1 VSAVN
6 VLVNAVAFK
15 LAWLSAMLGGAR
27 ALPGLVI
34 IGVFT
39 AIAIHLWRA
48 AEPRRELT
56 LVVLTGCIGLA
67 WDSVMVAA
75 GWLVYPNGII
85 VPGLAPYWIIAI
97 WMLFA
102 TTLNVTFRWLHERL
116 ALAALMGAV
125 FGPASYLAGSAAGA
139 VELVEPLAAM
149 SSLAV
154 AWALLMPGLLLVAR
168 QLDGTVVPALLGSG
182 ERR

>member
-1 VSAVN
+1 MN
-6 VLVNAVAFK
+6 VLINAVAFK
-15 LAWLSAMLGGAR
+15 LAWLSAMTGGAK

-34 IGVFT
+34 IGVFA

-56 LVVLTGCIGLA
+56 LVVLTGLIGLA

-102 TTLNVTFRWLHERL
+102 TTLNVTFRWLHGRL
-116 ALAALMGAV
+116 ALAAVMGAF
-125 FGPASYLAGSAAGA
+125 FGPMSYLAGAAAGA
-139 VELVEPLAAM
+139 VELVEPLAAL
-149 SSLAV
+149 LALGM

-168 QLDGTVVPALLGSG
+168 QLDGTMLPVLAESG
-182 ERR
+182 GQR

>member
-1 VSAVN
+1 MIGVN
-6 VLVNAVAFK
+6 VLVNAIAFK
-15 LAWLSAMLGGAR
+15 LAWLSAMVGGAR

-56 LVVLTGCIGLA
+56 LIVLTGFIGLA

-75 GWLVYPNGII
+75 GWLSYPNGVI
-85 VPGLAPYWIIAI
+85 VAGLAPYWIVAI

-102 TTLNVTFRWLHERL
+102 TTLNVTFRWLHDRL
-116 ALAALMGAV
+116 LLAALLGAV

-139 VELVEPLAAM
+139 VELVEPLAAL
-149 SSLAV
+149 LALGV
-154 AWALLMPGLLLVAR
+154 AWAFLMPGLLLVAR
-168 QLDGTVVPALLGSG
+168 QLDGTMLPSLVESG
-182 ERR
+182 QRR

>member
-1 VSAVN
+1 MIAVN
-6 VLVNAVAFK
+6 VLINAVAFK
-15 LAWLSAMLGGAR
+15 LAWISAMTGGAK

-34 IGVFT
+34 IGVFA

-56 LVVLTGCIGLA
+56 LVVLTGLIGLA

-102 TTLNVTFRWLHERL
+102 TTLNVTFRWLHGRW
-116 ALAALMGAV
+116 ALAALMGAF
-125 FGPASYLAGSAAGA
+125 FGPMSYLAGSAAGA
-139 VELVEPLAAM
+139 VELVNPLAAL
-149 SSLAV
+149 SSLGV

-168 QLDGTVVPALLGSG
+168 ELDGTLLPAFG
-182 ERR
+182 EPGVQR

>member
-1 VSAVN
+1 MN
-6 VLVNAVAFK
+6 VLINAVVFK
-15 LAWLSAMLGGAR
+15 LAWLSAMLGGAK
-27 ALPGLVI
+27 ALPALVI
-34 IGVFT
+34 TGVFT
-39 AIAIHLWRA
+39 AIAVHLWRA

-56 LVVLTGCIGLA
+56 LIVLTGLIGLA

-102 TTLNVTFRWLHERL
+102 TTLNVTFRWLHDRL
-116 ALAALMGAV
+116 ALAAAMGAF
-125 FGPASYLAGSAAGA
+125 FGPMSYLAGSAAGA
-139 VELVEPLAAM
+139 VELVQPLAALL
-149 SSLAV
+149 SLGA

-168 QLDGTVVPALLGSG
+168 QLDGTMLPALVEAA